1 MKNIVKFAVSNPVTI
16 CMVVLAILLLGKI
29 SYDQLSVDLL
39 PDLNNPRL
47 FIELKAGE
55 RPPEEIEKQFVKN
68 MESMAIRQSDVTGVS
83 SVVKAGSARI
93 TVEYAWT
100 KDMDEAFL
108 DLQKA
113 MTPLSQDKNITELK
127 ITQHDPN
134 QAPVVLIGL
143 SHQNITDMAELRKV
157 AESYIRNELIRLE
170 GVADVTLSG
179 DEVSTLTVRT
189 DPYKLDAFKLTIND
203 LASKIQANNQS
214 VSGGRVSEMGLQY
227 LVKSSSLFATES
239 DFENLIV
246 GYKPV
251 SAQAGSGAA
260 ASDASS
266 GSVSGGTDKAP
277 IFLKE
282 VAEVQ
287 FENAR
292 PENIVRI
299 DGERSIGLSV
309 YKEMRFNTV
318 KVVDGVI
325 RQLGLIEQALPGYRF
340 QVITNQGT
348 FIKNAIGEVKESAVM
363 GIILAVIVL
372 FVFLRRFG
380 TTLIVSMAIPISIVA
395 TFNLM
400 FFNHLTL
407 NIMTLGGLALGAG
420 MLVDNAIVVIE
431 SIFRNQEK
439 GMSVKDAA
447 ITGTSEVAGAVI
459 ASTLTTIVVF
469 LPIVYLHG
477 ATGELFKDQAWTV
490 TFSLVSSLFVAILVI
505 PMLYDRIAGR
515 KQPAACSPDSA
526 QDRMETV
533 GASTGEGVAGQGK
546 SIRLTGYS
554 RLIRKLLN
562 HYWMV
567 IVAAV
572 LLIVVAGLLTPFIG
586 TEFMPKAG
594 SKTFS
599 VVVKLPE
606 GTRLERTVSTVEGL
620 EDKLRAVSGD
630 SLCTIY
636 SHVGPGSGS
645 ENDIFEGENTAVMK
659 VLLSSSCPLPPDE
672 VMAGFVAVTDNT
684 EGMEI
689 TLKQDENSLSSLL
702 GSEGAPI
709 VVEIKGEELDE
720 LAVLTEEVKERMSSV
735 GGLYNI
741 QSSIEDGAPEVTIA
755 VNRTVAG
762 IHNLS
767 VQTVIEQL
775 KQQLSGLESGKMEYL
790 GEMRDILI
798 KVPDISLNDLNTV
811 VIKNGEKE
819 FRLQEIADITH
830 SQAPKEIFRRGQNR
844 ISQVMANMD
853 DGLSLD
859 KQAARIRE
867 AVSDIELP
875 DKYSITVTGEEEK
888 RQESL
893 DSLLFALALSVILVY
908 MVLASQ
914 FESLLHPFTILLT
927 IPLAVVGA
935 ILLFFLTGTTIN
947 MMGVIGIVMLGGIA
961 VNNSIILVD
970 RINQLKQNLPLVDAI
985 VEAGQQRIRPILMT
999 TLTTILALLPLTF
1012 GFGEGASLRS
1022 PMAIAVIGGLLTSTV
1037 MSLIVI
1043 PCVYLVFEKM
1053 KIKRK

>member
-29 SYDQLSVDLL
+29 SYDQLPVDLL

-68 MESMAIRQSDVTGVS
+68 MESMAIRQSDVTQVS

-113 MTPLSQDKNITELK
+113 INPFTQNKEITELK

-134 QAPVVLIGL
+134 QSPVVLIGL
-143 SHQNITDMAELRKV
+143 SHRTITDMAELRKV
-157 AESYIRNELIRLE
+157 AESYIRNELIRVE

-179 DEVSTLTVRT
+179 DEVSTLTIRT
-189 DPYKLDAFKLTIND
+189 DPYKLDAFGLTVND
-203 LASKIQANNQS
+203 IASKIQGNNQS
-214 VSGGRVSEMGLQY
+214 LSGGRVSEMGLQY
-227 LVKSSSLFATES
+227 LVKSAGMFNSER

-246 GYKPV
+246 GYKAV
-251 SAQAGSGAA
+251 AGQTSSTTGTAQAASPASTGGTSVGGSG
-260 ASDASS
+260 
-266 GSVSGGTDKAP
+266 TKAP
-277 IFLKE
+277 VLLRE
-282 VAEVQ
+282 VAEVK

-299 DGERSIGLSV
+299 NGERSIGLSV

-318 KVVDGVI
+318 KVVDGVT
-325 RQLGLIEQALPGYRF
+325 RQLDIIGQALPGYRF
-340 QVITNQGT
+340 EVITNQGT
-348 FIKNAIGEVKESAVM
+348 FINNAIGEVKESAVM

-400 FFNHLTL
+400 YFNHLTL

-439 GMSVKDAA
+439 GLSVREAA

-515 KQPAACSPDSA
+515 GRQGGKNLAV
-526 QDRMETV
+526 R
-533 GASTGEGVAGQGK
+533 ST
-546 SIRLTGYS
+546 SIQLKGYS
-554 RLIRKLLN
+554 RLIRYLLR
-562 HYWMV
+562 YRWWV
-567 IVAAV
+567 IGGAVLLMVAAV
-572 LLIVVAGLLTPFIG
+572 CLVPFIG
-586 TEFMPKAG
+586 TEFMPKAE

-599 VVVKLPE
+599 AVVKLPE

-620 EDKLRAVSGD
+620 ETLLRNISGD

-636 SHVGPGSGS
+636 SHAGPGSGS

-659 VLLSSSCPLPPDE
+659 VLLSPACPLPPDE
-672 VMAGFVAVTDNT
+672 VIARFIAATDQT
-684 EGMEI
+684 EGLEI

-709 VVEIKGEELDE
+709 VVEVKGEELDE
-720 LAVLTEEVKERMSSV
+720 LTALTEEVKTRMQAV
-735 GGLYNI
+735 DGLFNV
-741 QSSIEDGAPEVTIA
+741 QASIEDGAPEVTIS
-755 VNRTVAG
+755 VDRTVAG
-762 IHNLS
+762 IYNLS

-775 KQQLSGLESGKMEYL
+775 KQQLSGLESGKMEYR

-798 KVPDISLNDLNTV
+798 RMPDITLHDLENI
-811 VIKNGEKE
+811 VIRSGDKQ
-819 FRLQEIADITH
+819 FRLREIATLTQA
-830 SQAPKEIFRRGQNR
+830 QAPKEIFRRGQSR
-844 ISQVMANMD
+844 ISQVMADME
-853 DGLSLD
+853 GGVSLD
-859 KQAARIRE
+859 KQAERVRA
-867 AVSDIELP
+867 ALADIELP
-875 DKYSITVTGEEEK
+875 EKYTITVTGEEEK

-935 ILLFFLTGTTIN
+935 VAGFFLTGTTLN

-970 RINQLKQNLPLVDAI
+970 RINQLKQHMPLDDAI

-999 TLTTILALLPLTF
+999 TLTTVLALLPLTF

-1022 PMAIAVIGGLLTSTV
+1022 PMAVAVIGGLLTSTV
-1037 MSLIVI
+1037 MSLVVI
-1043 PCVYLVFEKM
+1043 PCVYRVFERM
-1053 KIKRK
+1053 KR